1 MLKNSNKTA
10 SYKNLSNN
18 LVTILDHLAVTLN
31 DNETPAQAQ
40 RMKGIFAAARQ
51 VRITARESGVQSRFD
66 RQVNESEFAGV
77 FNDFDYNYTKW
88 TTGTLDPVRPMHA

>member
-31 DNETPAQAQ
+31 DNEAHGRA

-88 TTGTLDPVRPMHA
+88 STGTLDPVRPMHA